1 MNKMVII
8 VALVVVG
15 LSVVMLACS
24 SGKKNK
30 ADEPQNDE
38 NEVFDIFDRAFGN
51 NPTQEGILTYKV
63 NKNSDSIDVYLKV
76 GDISIPFEKTQVN
89 IYARDMKT
97 GEYTDV
103 YNNIEGEEHQQFTG
117 YRYY

>member
-1 MNKMVII
+1 M
-8 VALVVVG
+8 LVYFYILCITFWG
-15 LSVVMLACS
+15 WIDGNISYSANLYF
-24 SGKKNK
+24 
-30 ADEPQNDE
+30 DE

-51 NPTQEGILTYKV
+51 NSTQEGILTYKV